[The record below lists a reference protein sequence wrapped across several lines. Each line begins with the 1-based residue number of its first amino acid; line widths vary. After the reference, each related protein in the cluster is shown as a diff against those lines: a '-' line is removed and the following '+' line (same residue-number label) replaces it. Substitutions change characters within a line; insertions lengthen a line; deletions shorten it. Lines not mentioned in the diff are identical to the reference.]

1 MVRGFSVSVWLL
13 ALTAPFVGAATADAT
28 RDAASAM
35 PQDGVTVTTVN
46 YTIPPVHL
54 VRETGQSV
62 LLTQE
67 LDDGRPVIMNFIF
80 TTCETTCPLSSQTFA
95 QFQSKLGP
103 EDRRVHMVSISIDP
117 EHDTPQRLRAYANK
131 FHAGPQWQ
139 HYTGTLHDSLAAQQ
153 AFGAYRGDKMG
164 HTPLDRKSTRLNS
177 SHLVISYAVFCL
189 KQKKQS

>member
-13 ALTAPFVGAATADAT
+13 ASTAPFVGAATADTT

-35 PQDGVTVTTVN
+35 PQDGVTITTVN

-54 VRETGQSV
+54 
-62 LLTQE
+62 
-67 LDDGRPVIMNFIF
+67 GR
-80 TTCETTCPLSSQTFA
+80 
-95 QFQSKLGP
+95 

-139 HYTGTLHDSLAAQQ
+139 YYTGTLRDSLAAQQ

-164 HTPLDRKSTRLNS
+164 HTPLTLLRAAPGEPWTRIEGF
-177 SHLVISYAVFCL
+177 VT
-189 KQKKQS
+189 